1 MALQTFR
8 ENEHLFEVTT
18 LMVNNVVWLKARE
31 VAASL
36 GYVDA
41 SQALRKN
48 IEDDDKKTYSELMK
62 GRPERPP
69 NQQPHEIY
77 INEPGLYSL
86 VMRSHMP
93 QATKFKHWVTHKVL
107 PSLRK
112 FGTYSVEEVH
122 QSCTALLA
130 PSSAI
135 EVEEKANHLY
145 IMKYSF
151 DNTTVKIGCTQDVER
166 RRQQLQSCHNFTV
179 EIVAYFSDAGHLE
192 TAVHIAL
199 APRRSCQGS
208 GREWFTVDAHTAIA
222 IVTGTI
228 SASTPLKNAAIN
240 NAKRRRLTT
249 LRPTA
254 ESSSQINASD

>member
-18 LMVNNVVWLKARE
+18 LMVDNVVWLKGRE

-36 GYVDA
+36 GYCNPQKAVRDH
-41 SQALRKN
+41 
-48 IEDDDKKTYSELMK
+48 IDEDDIKTYEELME
-62 GRPERPP
+62 GRSERPP
-69 NQQPHEIY
+69 YQQSHEVY

-122 QSCTALLA
+122 QSCTALLT

-179 EIVAYFSDAGHLE
+179 EVVAYFPDAGHLE

-222 IVTGTI
+222 TVNGII
-228 SASTPLKNAAIN
+228 AASTPSKNAAIE
-240 NAKRRRLTT
+240 AKRRRLTT
-249 LRPTA
+249 PRSTT
-254 ESSSQINASD
+254 ESSLQINASD

>member
-18 LMVNNVVWLKARE
+18 LMVDNVVWLKARE

-36 GYVDA
+36 GYFNAKKAVQNHVD
-41 SQALRKN
+41 
-48 IEDDDKKTYSELMK
+48 EDDRKAYSELMK
-62 GRPERPP
+62 ERSERPH

-93 QATKFKHWVTHKVL
+93 QATNFKHWVTHKVL

-179 EIVAYFSDAGHLE
+179 EVVAYFPDAGHLE

-222 IVTGTI
+222 TVNGII
-228 SASTPLKNAAIN
+228 AASTPSKNAAIE
-240 NAKRRRLTT
+240 AKRRRLTT
-249 LRPTA
+249 PRSTT
-254 ESSSQINASD
+254 ESSLQINASD

>member
-18 LMVNNVVWLKARE
+18 LIVDQIVWLKARE

-36 GYVDA
+36 GYIDA
-41 SQALRKN
+41 PQALRKN
-48 IEDDDKKTYSELMK
+48 IEEDDKKTYSELMK
-62 GRPERPP
+62 GRSERPP

-122 QSCTALLA
+122 QSCAALLA

-166 RRQQLQSCHNFTV
+166 RRQQLQSSHNFTV
-179 EIVAYFSDAGHLE
+179 EIVAYFPDAGHLE

-222 IVTGTI
+222 VVNGII
-228 SASTPLKNAAIN
+228 AASTPSKN
-240 NAKRRRLTT
+240 
-249 LRPTA
+249 TA
-254 ESSSQINASD
+254 STDIGDEASACSMES

>member
-1 MALQTFR
+1 
-8 ENEHLFEVTT
+8 
-18 LMVNNVVWLKARE
+18 MVDNVVWLKARE

-36 GYVDA
+36 GYCNPQKAVRDH
-41 SQALRKN
+41 
-48 IEDDDKKTYSELMK
+48 IDEDDIKTYEELMK
-62 GRPERPP
+62 EGQERPR
-69 NQQPHEIY
+69 NQIPHEVY

-93 QATKFKHWVTHKVL
+93 QARKFKHWVTHKVL

-122 QSCTALLA
+122 QSCTALLT
-130 PSSAI
+130 PNSAI

-179 EIVAYFSDAGHLE
+179 EVVAYFPDAGHLE

-222 IVTGTI
+222 VVNGII
-228 SASTPLKNAAIN
+228 AASTPSKNAASTDIGDE
-240 NAKRRRLTT
+240 AS
-249 LRPTA
+249 A
-254 ESSSQINASD
+254 DSMES